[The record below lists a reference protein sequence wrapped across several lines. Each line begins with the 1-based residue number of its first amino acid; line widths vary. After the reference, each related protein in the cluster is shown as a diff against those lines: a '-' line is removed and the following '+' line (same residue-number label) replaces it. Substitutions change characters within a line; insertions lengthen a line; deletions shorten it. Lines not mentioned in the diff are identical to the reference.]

1 MNNQFDH
8 CKTYSWDEPL
18 FEKLGLEPF
27 YVKIYEKHFVGEVN
41 LEDGSSYIKIW
52 VEGLPAQFWDFEVF
66 CAKNKRIYKIETG
79 SGCLGDYWFKVKK
92 IADGV
97 FDDEAAVEELIKEL
111 KGEQDRKEQDIQG

>member
-8 CKTYSWDEPL
+8 YKTYSWDEPL
-18 FEKLGLEPF
+18 FKKLGFKPF

-41 LEDGSSYIKIW
+41 FEDGSSYIKIW

-79 SGCLGDYWFKVKK
+79 SGCLRDYWFKVKE

-97 FDDEAAVEELIKEL
+97 FDDAAVQLLIKEL
-111 KGEQDRKEQDIQG
+111 KTGQVNEKKTSIH